1 MNEEI
6 FDKVT
11 IDEMI
16 EKIKQDKSGRLGLL
30 MQEIMDICERA
41 GKRGFTMKEL
51 SIIATTGWF
60 LSQNPD
66 LRKFFNNLMAKQK
79 PNGND
84 EVWN

>member
-30 MQEIMDICERA
+30 MQEIMDLCERA

-66 LRKFFNNLMAKQK
+66 LREFFNNLMAMPK
-79 PNGND
+79 PSGDD

>member
-66 LRKFFNNLMAKQK
+66 LREFFNNLMAMPK
-79 PNGND
+79 PIGDD

>member
-16 EKIKQDKSGRLGLL
+16 EKIKLDKTGRMALL
-30 MQEIMDICERA
+30 MQEIMDVCEKA

-66 LRKFFNNLMAKQK
+66 LREFFNNLMSLPK
-79 PNGND
+79 PDGD
-84 EVWN
+84 EEIWN

>member
-41 GKRGFTMKEL
+41 GREG
-51 SIIATTGWF
+51 
-60 LSQNPD
+60 SQ
-66 LRKFFNNLMAKQK
+66 
-79 PNGND
+79 
-84 EVWN
+84 

>member
-16 EKIKQDKSGRLGLL
+16 EKIKQDKTGRMALL
-30 MQEIMDICERA
+30 MQEIMDVCEKA

-66 LRKFFNNLMAKQK
+66 LREFFNNLMSLPK
-79 PNGND
+79 PDGD
-84 EVWN
+84 EEIWN

>member
-16 EKIKQDKSGRLGLL
+16 EKIKQDKTGRMALL
-30 MQEIMDICERA
+30 MQEIMDVCEKA
-41 GKRGFTMKEL
+41 GKGGFTMKEL

-66 LRKFFNNLMAKQK
+66 LREFFNNLMSLPK
-79 PNGND
+79 PEGDD

>member
-1 MNEEI
+1 MNDEI

-16 EKIKQDKSGRLGLL
+16 EKIKQDKTGRMALL
-30 MQEIMDICERA
+30 MQEIMDVCEKA

-66 LRKFFNNLMAKQK
+66 LREFFNNLMSLPK
-79 PNGND
+79 PDGD
-84 EVWN
+84 EEIWN